1 MQIINN
7 TTIEDEPCIGKLIK
21 ESCSVG
27 QFFDNCI
34 YLIADEESSFAKK
47 AMSLMEEYNARIKKR
62 NEAYFNEYDLEV
74 IQHVELKNHPKIKE
88 RIEQYGDNLVI
99 QLKSYEESWKK
110 FIVAKT
116 NEDSLLMDLCMMMYA
131 AESIAKHDIGK
142 VLKSFALENTDEFI
156 ELAKNAINDEG
167 FQFKYLAG
175 LADNE
180 MQPSFGMAASTATL
194 KERLEVKGVITHQQR
209 MEMYSRFLDNLKIY
223 RKTHD
228 PKVAAELDF
237 IISIIDLVTLRM
249 LFLKQSPK
257 LQEKINNYINPQR
270 MAEVSTMD
278 LVVRKAKR
286 IDVNRKNDGYYR
298 LFLVRD
304 EEALQVHFS
313 RKNGCILYLIYLLD
327 RKKNGDKVDTLNLTQ
342 YKELFGKLYNAVYG
356 INGEQ
361 FFVDMM
367 KHYNANNEV
376 QQKGLYTVLKSI
388 RDDIGGT
395 CERMQEPAEPFL
407 LHDIASHLAVLPER
421 IKLPDEIMTMI

>member
-1 MQIINN
+1 MRIIDKSPM
-7 TTIEDEPCIGKLIK
+7 DEPCIGKLIK
-21 ESCSVG
+21 ENCSVG
-27 QFFDNCI
+27 QFLDNCI

-47 AMSLMEEYNARIKKR
+47 AVSLMEEYNAKIQEQNKV
-62 NEAYFNEYDLEV
+62 YFNDYDLEV

-88 RIEQYGDNLVI
+88 RIEQYGDNFVI
-99 QLKSYEESWKK
+99 QLKNHADSGKN

-116 NEDSLLMDLCMMMYA
+116 SEDNLLSDLLIMMYA
-131 AESIAKHDIGK
+131 AERITKHDIGEAIK
-142 VLKSFALENTDEFI
+142 AFAKDNTDEFI
-156 ELAKNAINDEG
+156 ELAKNAINDEA
-167 FQFKYLAG
+167 FQYKYLAG
-175 LADNE
+175 LADNAI
-180 MQPSFGMAASTATL
+180 QPSFGMAASTAAL

-223 RKTHD
+223 HKTHD

-237 IISIIDLVTLRM
+237 VISIIDPVTLRM

-257 LQEKINNYINPQR
+257 LQEKINNYINPRR

-278 LVVRKAKR
+278 LEVRKVKK

-327 RKKNGDKVDTLNLTQ
+327 RKKNGDKVDTLNLIQ
-342 YKELFGKLYNAVYG
+342 YKELFGKLYNIVYG

-361 FFVDMM
+361 FFIDMM
-367 KHYNANNEV
+367 KNYNANNEV

-407 LHDIASHLAVLPER
+407 LRDIASHLAVLPDH